1 MGHTVSLHPG
11 SPGTGWLALGGG
23 GEGLSHLEH
32 KVSSLHPLHSHYL
45 PVCLPQCR
53 QSTNSIFSQTHHMN
67 KRWEELSLGT
77 LGYASTLSRMW
88 ILKHVLWSHFSVC
101 VGPSLPRVLCWTPAQ
116 HPFPTPSLTLLCL
129 GAQMAS
135 RD

>member
-1 MGHTVSLHPG
+1 VELKILVIVWGTLSQLYPG
-11 SPGTGWLALGGG
+11 SPATGWLALGGG

-32 KVSSLHPLHSHYL
+32 KVGSLHPQHSHYL

-53 QSTNSIFSQTHHMN
+53 QSTNSIFSQIHHMN

-88 ILKHVLWSHFSVC
+88 ILKHVLWSHFCVC
-101 VGPSLPRVLCWTPAQ
+101 VRPYLPRVLRWTPVSI
-116 HPFPTPSLTLLCL
+116 PSPPRL
-129 GAQMAS
+129 
-135 RD
+135 